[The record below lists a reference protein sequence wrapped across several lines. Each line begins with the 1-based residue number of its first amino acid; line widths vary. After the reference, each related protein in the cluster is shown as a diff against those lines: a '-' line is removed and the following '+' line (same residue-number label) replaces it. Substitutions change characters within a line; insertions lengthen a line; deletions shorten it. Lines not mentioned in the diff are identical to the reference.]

1 MSPDTSVPGIQFIG
15 AADLSDE
22 SKSSL
27 AELIER
33 IQGGV
38 VQIAAGSGSG
48 SGFIVDP
55 NGLVVTNEH
64 VVEGARRV
72 EIWLTNGRR
81 YDGDVL
87 ERDAIA
93 DLALVQID
101 SEDQFSV
108 IAIGNPDRVR
118 VGDEVLA
125 LGFPLADKIGS
136 SLTVTRGIISSTRT
150 LGDVELLQT
159 DAAINPGNSGGP
171 LVNRD
176 GEIIGI
182 NTSRIEETDSGRPV
196 SGIGF
201 AVSVVELER
210 RLPMLNSRRVNNPVT
225 TTPTPTALLTPTPA
239 AQVVDTVP
247 VFSSGVSDLDYTVGS
262 AISSLTFPAATGGN
276 GTLSY
281 SLTPSVP
288 GLSFDTQTR
297 QLTGTPTSAG
307 AYHMTYRVSDAD
319 DNTADADADTRSFT
333 IAVAPDTAPSFLSG
347 VSDLDYTAGSAI
359 PSRTLP
365 AATGGNGSLVY
376 SLTPAV
382 SGLRFSPQTRQLTG
396 TPTSPGTYN
405 MTYRVTD
412 ADDNTADVD
421 ADSISFT
428 IIVITPDTAPRF
440 SSGASDLDYTLGTP
454 VSGPALPIATG
465 GNGALTYYLTPAVPG
480 LTFTQATRQLTG
492 TPTTAGTYNM
502 TYRVTDSDANTAD
515 FDSDT
520 IWFTITVVVPDI
532 DYDVDGDGLIEVVN
546 LEQLNAIRWDSD
558 GDGVVDLGGNPDAY
572 AAAFPNPAPDMGCT
586 SRCTGY
592 ELTRDLDFDSG
603 GSYASGTVDQ
613 NWRTGT
619 GWEPIGGETHHTRFA
634 ATLDGN
640 GHTIFNLY
648 VDRRDATYGR
658 RFVYTGLFGYTN
670 SKGVIRRIGLVSVD
684 VSGSFAVGALV
695 GRNSG
700 TIEASS
706 ATGIIEAEYD
716 AAGGLVG
723 HNEGRIMTSYARVDV
738 SSRAAVGGLVGINYG
753 TISASYARGSVSG
766 RLVKAGGLVG
776 EVSSGSITACYAT
789 GSVSAGGTMSEKVH
803 YYIEGGQAIVVTPE
817 EGGGKLGNT
826 TLIYYGVPPSD
837 ITTSYRAGGLVGTN
851 DGTVSASYWDIDT
864 SGMTVGVG
872 AGITAGVEGN
882 TTAELQTPTD
892 YTGMYASWKIDV
904 DGDGAPDDIWDFGT
918 SSEYPK
924 LHPE

>member
-1 MSPDTSVPGIQFIG
+1 MRESVRRIVSAGLVSLLALAVLSACDDGPLPTATPTMSPDTSVPGIQFIG

-27 AELIER
+27 AELIEH

-108 IAIGNPDRVR
+108 IPIGNPDGVR

-150 LGDVELLQT
+150 LGDVDLLQT

-201 AVSVVELER
+201 AVSVIELER

-247 VFSSGVSDLDYTVGS
+247 VFSSGVSDLDYTAGS
-262 AISSLTFPAATGGN
+262 AISSLTF
-276 GTLSY
+276 
-281 SLTPSVP
+281 
-288 GLSFDTQTR
+288 
-297 QLTGTPTSAG
+297 
-307 AYHMTYRVSDAD
+307 
-319 DNTADADADTRSFT
+319 
-333 IAVAPDTAPSFLSG
+333 
-347 VSDLDYTAGSAI
+347 
-359 PSRTLP
+359 P

-412 ADDNTADVD
+412 ADDNTADAD

-440 SSGASDLDYTLGTP
+440 SGRASDLNYTVGAP

-492 TPTTAGTYNM
+492 TPTSPGTYNM
-502 TYRVTDSDANTAD
+502 TYRVTDADANTAD

-592 ELTRDLDFDSG
+592 ELTRDLDFHSG

-619 GWEPIGGETHHTRFA
+619 GWEPIGGESHHTRFA
-634 ATLDGN
+634 ATFDGN

-648 VDRRDATYGR
+648 IDRRDATYGR

-670 SKGVIRRIGLVSVD
+670 SKSVIRRIGLVSVD

-700 TIEASS
+700 TIGASF

-723 HNEGRIMTSYARVDV
+723 HNEGSIMTSYARVDV

-803 YYIEGGQAIVVTPE
+803 YYIESGQAIVVTPE
-817 EGGGKLGNT
+817 EGGGTLGNT

-837 ITTSYRAGGLVGTN
+837 IATSYRAGGLVGTN

-904 DGDGAPDDIWDFGT
+904 DGDGDPDDIWDFGT
-918 SSEYPK
+918 SSEYPI